1 MFAFIQSFHI
11 AGDGKLGGLVDPN
24 DGRCHLNSSGFYT
37 RSREQGKTSFCWY
50 KNNSSNSPP
59 DYPSLG
65 HIASVARENSVNII
79 WAVSS
84 KHINLY
90 TSLTDIIK
98 ASHAGTISSDSS
110 NIVELIQVCGYLII
124 ADDTFD
130 TFR

>member
-1 MFAFIQSFHI
+1 MFVFIQSFHI

-37 RSREQGKTSFCWY
+37 KSREQGKNGFCLTKTSQTDIH
-50 KNNSSNSPP
+50 SP

-65 HIASVARENSVNII
+65 HIASVARDLSVNII
-79 WAVSS
+79 WAVSR

-98 ASHAGTISSDSS
+98 ASHAGMISSDSS
-110 NIVELIQVCGYLII
+110 NIVELIQVCGYLI
-124 ADDTFD
+124 
-130 TFR
+130 

>member
-1 MFAFIQSFHI
+1 MWIINFFHVQSFHI

-37 RSREQGKTSFCWY
+37 KSREQ
-50 KNNSSNSPP
+50 

-65 HIASVARENSVNII
+65 HIASVARQNSVNII

-110 NIVELIQVCGYLII
+110 NIVELIQVGGCLMIS
-124 ADDTFD
+124 DDIG
-130 TFR
+130 

>member
-1 MFAFIQSFHI
+1 M
-11 AGDGKLGGLVDPN
+11 DPN

-37 RSREQGKTSFCWY
+37 KSREQ
-50 KNNSSNSPP
+50 

-65 HIASVARENSVNII
+65 HISSVARQNSVNII

-98 ASHAGTISSDSS
+98 ASHAGIISSDSS
-110 NIVELIQVCGYLII
+110 NIVELIQVGRYLILI
-124 ADDTFD
+124 SSIHLIFFSDFIVID
-130 TFR
+130 